1 MRDTFMRQLLELAR
15 TDERI
20 MLLTGDL
27 GYGVIEQFRNERP
40 RQFVNVGVAEQNM
53 TGIAAGLALSG
64 KIVFTY
70 SIGNFTT
77 LRCLEQLRN
86 DVCYHGASVKAVA
99 VGGGFSYGPLGFS
112 HHATEDLAIMRA
124 LPEMTVLSPGDLW
137 EAAAATRALVE
148 TPGPGYLRLDKLAA
162 KTTVGP
168 GEAFEL
174 GRARMIR
181 NGYDITLMATGGVL
195 GEALTAAEWLA
206 HEDVACRVLSVHSLK
221 PFDADAVEAA
231 ARETGG
237 IVTIEEHSLLGG
249 LAGAV
254 AETCLERGVM
264 PRKLARHGLPDCF
277 ATEVGSQSY
286 LRAQYGIDSN
296 SIVDSV
302 CSLLDI
308 ELRKV
313 GGM

>member
-1 MRDTFMRQLLELAR
+1 MRDTFIRQLLELAR
-15 TDERI
+15 ADERI
-20 MLLTGDL
+20 MLITGDL

-40 RQFVNVGVAEQNM
+40 RQFLNVGVAEQNM

-64 KIVFTY
+64 KVVFTY
-70 SIGNFTT
+70 SVGNLTT

-86 DVCYHGASVKAVA
+86 DVCYHRANVKAVA

-112 HHATEDLAIMRA
+112 HHATEDLAILRA
-124 LPEMTVLSPGDLW
+124 LPEMTVLSPGDRW
-137 EAAAATRALVE
+137 EAAGATRALAE
-148 TPGPGYLRLDKLAA
+148 TPGPGYLRLDELAA
-162 KTTVGP
+162 KATHGP
-168 GEAFEL
+168 GETFEL
-174 GRARMIR
+174 GRARVVR

-195 GEALTAAEWLA
+195 GEAITAAEWLA
-206 HEDVACRVLSVHSLK
+206 HEDVACRVLSVHSLE

-237 IVTIEEHSLLGG
+237 IVTIEEHSRRGG

-264 PRKLARHGLPDCF
+264 PRSFARHGLPDCF
-277 ATEVGSQSY
+277 ATEVGSQTY
-286 LRAQYGIDSN
+286 LRAQYGIDSA
-296 SIVDSV
+296 SIVESV
-302 CSLLDI
+302 RSLLGI
-308 ELRKV
+308 GLRKA